1 MKKILAVLLVLCV
14 LLGFSACMQKKNKLF
29 EIKYQTY
36 APVGVEFVTEKE
48 KYSTKDTVIRY
59 SVTNITD
66 KEQAI
71 AGDENC
77 FTLEKLVDGE
87 WMWVG
92 TKIDHG
98 WNALA
103 MILPPGQTET
113 REIDLN
119 EYFHLP
125 LEEGEYRIVMEG
137 MYSNSFTVD

>member
-1 MKKILAVLLVLCV
+1 ML
-14 LLGFSACMQKKNKLF
+14 SACSNANELADINRDTTSSKKL
-29 EIKYQTY
+29 
-36 APVGVEFVTEKE
+36 EFVTEKE
-48 KYSTKDTVIRY
+48 KYSKEDTVIRY

-92 TKIDHG
+92 TKIDHA

-113 REIDLN
+113 REIDLQ

-125 LEEGEYRIVMEG
+125 LDKGEYRIVMEG